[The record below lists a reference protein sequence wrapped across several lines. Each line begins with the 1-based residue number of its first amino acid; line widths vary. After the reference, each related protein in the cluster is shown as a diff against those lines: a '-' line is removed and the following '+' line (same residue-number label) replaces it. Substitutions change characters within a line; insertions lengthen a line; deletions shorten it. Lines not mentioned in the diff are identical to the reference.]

1 MAEETKQTEED
12 TPKENPDSGTEPTG
26 KTYTEAE
33 YNALKEQLEQAKN
46 GLKQAKEKEIAD
58 AQDSQQQDKARIS
71 QLETALEKAKLD
83 AAIQVALL
91 KSGALDTDYLAFKLQ
106 SVGDLTLDDHGNL
119 TGWDSVLETL
129 KSQYPAQFHQPEERK
144 VIPQPLPKPD
154 GNAPVTKEVFD
165 KMTYKQR
172 LELYNTDPETYKNL
186 TGKKGE

>member
-1 MAEETKQTEED
+1 MAEETKPTEE
-12 TPKENPDSGTEPTG
+12 TTSKENPDGGTEPAG

-46 GLKQAKEKEIAD
+46 GLKQAKAKESTD

-106 SVGDLTLDDHGNL
+106 SVDDLALDDHGNL

-129 KSQYPAQFHQPEERK
+129 KSQYPSQFQQPEERK
-144 VIPQPLPKPD
+144 VIPQTLPKPD
-154 GNAPVTKEVFD
+154 GNTAVTKEVFD

-186 TGKKGE
+186 TSKKGE